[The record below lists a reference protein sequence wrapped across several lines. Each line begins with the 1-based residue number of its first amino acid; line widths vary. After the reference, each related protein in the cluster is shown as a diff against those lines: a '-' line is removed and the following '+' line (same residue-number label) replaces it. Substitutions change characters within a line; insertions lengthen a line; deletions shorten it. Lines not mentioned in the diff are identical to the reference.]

1 MVETSPDQD
10 TRQGDQ
16 PHAGRSEGKGK
27 DEGVKGR
34 GNRRGRLR
42 AVRKPRHPEMCKY
55 GETGCPRESCP
66 YAHTQ
71 AELAAWRNRTPAAAN
86 DGREPR
92 TQDYDEAQ
100 WRGEKVASTVRG
112 NRLRAER
119 ERRSWKEKAP
129 DRSYYPQAEQWAEA
143 APPAGVPAP
152 LPRDSVSRKTL
163 QQISALVPCKHS
175 LKGCAVL
182 SAREEVQAHLDTCPF
197 ERCKD
202 HLVNGQIDAILRY
215 FKKEIGE
222 RDKLIQ
228 ELRSQC
234 SQTFK
239 EEEEKFGVEEEQV
252 SLFKELIL
260 KTTPAAKIAGVFGE
274 RYPAAEWSVFIHH
287 ASESDLSYIHDGC
300 VQWVFKGRRH
310 VLVKLNKP
318 EEEALL
324 A

>member
-1 MVETSPDQD
+1 MTGGS
-10 TRQGDQ
+10 
-16 PHAGRSEGKGK
+16 
-27 DEGVKGR
+27 R
-34 GNRRGRLR
+34 GHRTTT
-42 AVRKPRHPEMCKY
+42 KPS
-55 GETGCPRESCP
+55 GG
-66 YAHTQ
+66 A
-71 AELAAWRNRTPAAAN
+71 
-86 DGREPR
+86 
-92 TQDYDEAQ
+92 
-100 WRGEKVASTVRG
+100 
-112 NRLRAER
+112 
-119 ERRSWKEKAP
+119 RRS
-129 DRSYYPQAEQWAEA
+129 
-143 APPAGVPAP
+143 PPPCGGTACARNASGGVGRRRPPKILLPTGGAVGGSGTPSRRAGAT
-152 LPRDSVSRKTL
+152 PRDSVSRKTL

-182 SAREEVQAHLDTCPF
+182 SAREEVQAHLDACPF

-234 SQTFK
+234 SETYK
-239 EEEEKFGVEEEQV
+239 EEEEKFGVEEEQA